1 MGAIFA
7 ASTGRK
13 IGLFVQNERARSTS
27 HEISLPLG
35 AAVRR
40 LDATR
45 NYLIQAIAVC
55 LDWQAGSTPG
65 ASALARSSNA
75 HRDSHIT
82 AQNRQGATLARPNRG
97 LQLQTASR
105 SRRDLP
111 ALVSRSRFACAPRW
125 VSAVTVIHG
134 RDRLDG
140 TIYRHCGR
148 SPPPSL

>member
-1 MGAIFA
+1 M
-7 ASTGRK
+7 
-13 IGLFVQNERARSTS
+13 
-27 HEISLPLG
+27 
-35 AAVRR
+35 RR

-55 LDWQAGSTPG
+55 LVWQAVSTPG

-111 ALVSRSRFACAPRW
+111 ALVSRSQFACPSRW
-125 VSAVTVIHG
+125 VSAVTLSHDG
-134 RDRLDG
+134 ERLDE
-140 TIYRHCGR
+140 TINCHRGR